1 MQRRTMKRVG
11 GVLVGLTVVLGLG
24 VLAGH
29 RLAADMA
36 RTEAFRSLPPNHDGI
51 AWVAC
56 HSTVEAR
63 SSSEAASDPQAF
75 CQHVAEDV
83 CHGPATYLDHGGQ
96 AWQANRFRE
105 RFRCGPSLPQ
115 GLDGSLERAT
125 AGT

>member
-11 GVLVGLTVVLGLG
+11 VMLGGLAVVLGLG
-24 VLAGH
+24 AFAGH
-29 RLAADMA
+29 WLASDMA
-36 RTEAFRSLPPNHDGI
+36 RTEAFRSLPPNHKGI

-63 SSSEAASDPQAF
+63 SSSEAASHPRAF

-83 CHGPATYLDHGGQ
+83 CHGPATYLDHGGH
-96 AWQANRFRE
+96 AREANRFRE
-105 RFRCGPSLPQ
+105 RFRCGPSLRD
-115 GLDGSLERAT
+115 GLDGSLDRAT